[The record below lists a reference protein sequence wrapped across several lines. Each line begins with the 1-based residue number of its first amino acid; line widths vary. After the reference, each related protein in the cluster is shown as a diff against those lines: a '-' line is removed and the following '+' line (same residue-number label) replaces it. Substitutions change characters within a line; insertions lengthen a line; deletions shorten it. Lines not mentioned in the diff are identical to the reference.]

1 MVGVT
6 KNLSNFTEG
15 SQGTKPLIVNSSLG
29 NVIISNRSSTLDIY
43 VTFILGIPSS
53 QATSELISG
62 TKIPPNVSLQ
72 LLEHTPL
79 RLTSSANAPLKVA
92 VWYSEPTANTDNL
105 MTVTYTSS

>member
-1 MVGVT
+1 MAGIT

-15 SQGTKPLIVNSSLG
+15 ASGTQPLIVNSSLS
-29 NVIISNRSSTLDIY
+29 NIIISNRSSTLDIY
-43 VTFILGIPSS
+43 VTVILGLSSS

-72 LLEHTPL
+72 LLEHAPL
-79 RLTSSANAPLKVA
+79 RLTSSASAPLKVQ